1 MGWYCCSCCINKN
14 WSFNKISCIE
24 CRHIRC
30 YKCENRTDS
39 ISTQTYNL
47 PLRSNWEAE
56 ENYDFRHYHV
66 PGCKQ
71 ADCDGSCGTKNKKA
85 LKEQIKLR
93 RDKEAQRRKM
103 EEEEEQQGDEK
114 DLKRKLTAEKKKKV
128 EEEEEEEEESKKR
141 KESTATTAT
150 TSSGTGVEVEEPGDT
165 DFLTGAK
172 IQKKK
177 KSGGG
182 TPKGRKKA
190 RVTFAEEDVGRSV
203 R

>member
-1 MGWYCCSCCINKN
+1 MLYIV
-14 WSFNKISCIE
+14 
-24 CRHIRC
+24 
-30 YKCENRTDS
+30 TDNG
-39 ISTQTYNL
+39 ISTQTYNI

-71 ADCDGSCGTKNKKA
+71 ADCDGSCGTKPKKA

-93 RDKEAQRRKM
+93 RDKEAQRKKM
-103 EEEEEQQGDEK
+103 EEEEEQQDDK
-114 DLKRKLTAEKKKKV
+114 DLKRKLTAEKKKV
-128 EEEEEEEEESKKR
+128 EDEEESKKR

-165 DFLTGAK
+165 DFVTGAK
-172 IQKKK
+172 LKKKKK
-177 KSGGG
+177 KSDGG
-182 TPKGRKKA
+182 TPKARKKA
-190 RVTFAEEDVGRSV
+190 RVTFAEEDVGRSG

>member
-1 MGWYCCSCCINKN
+1 MGW
-14 WSFNKISCIE
+14 
-24 CRHIRC
+24 
-30 YKCENRTDS
+30 TDS
-39 ISTQTYNL
+39 ISTQTYNI

-71 ADCDGSCGTKNKKA
+71 ADCDGSCGTKPKKA

-93 RDKEAQRRKM
+93 RDREAQRKKL
-103 EEEEEQQGDEK
+103 EEGEEEQQDDK
-114 DLKRKLTAEKKKKV
+114 DLKRKLTAEKKKKA
-128 EEEEEEEEESKKR
+128 EEEEEEECKKR

-165 DFLTGAK
+165 DFVTGAK
-172 IQKKK
+172 FQKKKK

-182 TPKGRKKA
+182 TPKARKKA
-190 RVTFAEEDVGRSV
+190 RVTFAEEDMGRSG